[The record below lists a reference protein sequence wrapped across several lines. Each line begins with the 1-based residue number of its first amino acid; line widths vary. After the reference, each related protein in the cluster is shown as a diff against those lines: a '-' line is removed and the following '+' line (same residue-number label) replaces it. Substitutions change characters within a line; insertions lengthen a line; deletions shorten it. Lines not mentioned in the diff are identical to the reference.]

1 MNDAADVSEH
11 RLRNVHLEPFL
22 AVVEAAVRI
31 EDAVTRALALEDA
44 LGLFDHPYVPEADER
59 TGPTGFRA
67 TDAAGDARLVG
78 APVLAE
84 PAVPGR

>member
-11 RLRNVHLEPFL
+11 RLRNVHLEPIL

-31 EDAVTRALALEDA
+31 DDTVTRALDA

-59 TGPTGFRA
+59 TESTGFRA